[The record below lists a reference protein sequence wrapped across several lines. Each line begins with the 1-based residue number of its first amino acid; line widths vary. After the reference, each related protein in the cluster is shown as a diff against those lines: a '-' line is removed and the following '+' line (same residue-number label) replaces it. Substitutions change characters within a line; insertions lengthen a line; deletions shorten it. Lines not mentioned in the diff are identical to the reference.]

1 MKCYATKIIEL
12 AIEELGYIEKASNN
26 NLESKTENTGNA
38 NWNKFANFIDENFPN
53 FYNGKKNGY
62 AWCDIFV
69 DYLFLK
75 TFGYENALRLLCQP
89 EFSYGAGCNMSLNY
103 YNAQGRFKKSPI
115 KGSQIFFSYKND
127 STINHT
133 GIVIDFDENN
143 VYTIEGNSN
152 ERVAKREYKLSDKTI
167 VGYGIPNY
175 DKENDNENKKTLQE
189 IAQEVLAGKWGNGA
203 ERKQKL
209 VEAGY
214 SFEEIQKIVNGII
227 GTPDEIIPATD
238 TFEVTV
244 DTNKYS
250 KIVIH
255 LGDI

>member
-1 MKCYATKIIEL
+1 MKCYASKVISL
-12 AIEELGYIEKASNN
+12 AKAEIDYKEKATNN
-26 NLESKTENTGNA
+26 NLESKNENAGNA
-38 NWNKFANFIDENFPN
+38 DWNKFAKYIDDNFPN

-75 TFGYENALRLLCQP
+75 SFGYGNALRLLCQP

-103 YNAQGRFKKSPI
+103 YKAQGRFKEEPTI
-115 KGSQIFFSYKND
+115 GAQIFFSYTQG
-127 STINHT
+127 TINHT
-133 GIVIDFDENN
+133 GIVVSFDKKN

-152 ERVAKREYKLSDKTI
+152 DQVAERVYNIKDKTI

-175 DKENDNENKKTLQE
+175 DKENETETKTLQE
-189 IAQEVLAGKWGNGA
+189 IAQEVISGKWGNGS

-209 VEAGY
+209 LQAGY

-227 GTPDEIIPATD
+227 DTTENPLQPTDIFEI
-238 TFEVTV
+238 TV
-244 DTNKYS
+244 STKKYS

-255 LGDI
+255 LNN